1 MAVFYYKKGSS
12 VIGPVTGVDLR
23 EAAFA
28 GAVLPETP
36 ISADQ
41 SGPWIMASRVAGFFD
56 QKGNPLPHPAETL
69 QEMAII
75 GKSTTIVADS
85 QRDQAVQTNY
95 IDFTSPCCSFTMQVP
110 ATLEGKKGKCP
121 RCGSVVLITATP
133 TPSPPQPAASPAQ
146 PAASPAQPAAFPPQ
160 PAASPPPLW
169 TPIAPSAAMQNSSGF
184 AAGSA
189 SLELGQPSPKK
200 QFRNESYL
208 TQAATRI
215 HENKK
220 KHAAQKEHKGF
231 VGVKIVAKCVIALVI
246 TVGLVVFGI
255 FLVAGFNNMK
265 DWRGEFVEKN
275 MQRQIQKR
283 LNQ

>member
-28 GAVLPETP
+28 GAVLPETL

-41 SGPWIMASRVAGFFD
+41 SGPWIMASRAAGFFD

-110 ATLEGKKGKCP
+110 ATLEGKQGKCP
-121 RCGSVVLITATP
+121 RCGGAVLITATP
-133 TPSPPQPAASPAQ
+133 TPSPPQPAASPPQ
-146 PAASPAQPAAFPPQ
+146 PAASPPQ

-169 TPIAPSAAMQNSSGF
+169 TPVVPSAAMQNSSGF

-189 SLELGQPSPKK
+189 SHEVGQPSPKQ

-231 VGVKIVAKCVIALVI
+231 VGVKIVAKCVIALVL
-246 TVGLVVFGI
+246 TAGLVVFGI
-255 FLVAGFNNMK
+255 FLVTGFNDMK
-265 DWRGEFVEKN
+265 DWRGKFVEKN
-275 MQRQIQKR
+275 MERQIQKR
-283 LNQ
+283 FNK

>member
-1 MAVFYYKKGSS
+1 
-12 VIGPVTGVDLR
+12 
-23 EAAFA
+23 
-28 GAVLPETP
+28 
-36 ISADQ
+36 
-41 SGPWIMASRVAGFFD
+41 
-56 QKGNPLPHPAETL
+56 
-69 QEMAII
+69 
-75 GKSTTIVADS
+75 
-85 QRDQAVQTNY
+85 
-95 IDFTSPCCSFTMQVP
+95 
-110 ATLEGKKGKCP
+110 
-121 RCGSVVLITATP
+121 
-133 TPSPPQPAASPAQ
+133 
-146 PAASPAQPAAFPPQ
+146 
-160 PAASPPPLW
+160 
-169 TPIAPSAAMQNSSGF
+169 MQNSSGF

-215 HENKK
+215 DENKK